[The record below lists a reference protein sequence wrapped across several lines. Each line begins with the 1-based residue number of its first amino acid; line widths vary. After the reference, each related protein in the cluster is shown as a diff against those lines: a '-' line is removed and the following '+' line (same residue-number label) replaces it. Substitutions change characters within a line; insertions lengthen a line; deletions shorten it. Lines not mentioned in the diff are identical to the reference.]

1 MKLVH
6 VLLITKWCKPIIS
19 ETFPSRLV
27 SVEGQRL
34 GYTGD
39 FKGQKGMK
47 EFKEMGFCKS
57 QSPGLQERME
67 NTVWLWFVPA
77 GNQLV

>member
-1 MKLVH
+1 M
-6 VLLITKWCKPIIS
+6 
-19 ETFPSRLV
+19 FPNRLV

-47 EFKEMGFCKS
+47 EFKEMGFLQKS
-57 QSPGLQERME
+57 EP
-67 NTVWLWFVPA
+67 
-77 GNQLV
+77 